1 MANVTPEFEKLN
13 TIYSAI
19 RDIDRIRNSQ
29 SEEKFDDILN
39 VIKDIKKQ
47 EFDEENTE
55 KIILGIRDALEKIYR
70 ESLIKLNSGISLST
84 TFGNFNN
91 FPPFSSSRG
100 TITNLNI
107 ITEENNTEDR
117 YYSANNDDSDNRE
130 TDLPTPDYTNIGN
143 GFIKEK

>member
-29 SEEKFDDILN
+29 SEEKFDEILN

-84 TFGNFNN
+84 TFGNINS
-91 FPPFSSSRG
+91 FPPFSPSRG

-117 YYSANNDDSDNRE
+117 YYSANNNDSDNRE

>member
-84 TFGNFNN
+84 TFGNINN

-107 ITEENNTEDR
+107 ITEENNTEDVL
-117 YYSANNDDSDNRE
+117 YNNAGSDNKE
-130 TDLPTPDYTNIGN
+130 TDLPTPDYN
-143 GFIKEK
+143 

>member
-91 FPPFSSSRG
+91 FHPFSSSRG

>member
-84 TFGNFNN
+84 TFGNINS

-107 ITEENNTEDR
+107 ITEENTTEDVL
-117 YYSANNDDSDNRE
+117 YNNAGSDNKE
-130 TDLPTPDYTNIGN
+130 TDLPMPNYTNIGN

>member
-84 TFGNFNN
+84 TFENINN
-91 FPPFSSSRG
+91 FPPFSSNRG

-117 YYSANNDDSDNRE
+117 YYSANNADSDNRE
-130 TDLPTPDYTNIGN
+130 TNTRLY
-143 GFIKEK
+143 

>member
-84 TFGNFNN
+84 TFGNINS
-91 FPPFSSSRG
+91 FPPFSPSRG

-107 ITEENNTEDR
+107 ITEENTTEDVL
-117 YYSANNDDSDNRE
+117 YNNAESDNRE